1 MHYDLDVILRLV
13 FMNYNKP
20 PICLFGI
27 SLDKGGAEKLLVNL
41 ASLFREERKVVL
53 YLLNDIIRYPI
64 PEGVEVV
71 LLSKGKRNKYALMN
85 ILLIPYYA
93 FLLSKQLRARNITT
107 IVSFLERPNYISN
120 CAKLFNRKLIIIN
133 GIHTFLSRYYLPK
146 TFHGIIGR
154 FLVRLF
160 YPLAD
165 AIVVCSKHIRYDL
178 IKTYKIKSKKV
189 NTIYNAIEPPIG
201 ITPKTFAEQKF
212 TFIHIGSYYPV
223 KNHMLLV
230 EAFAQMPHFEE
241 CRLVLVGKGELE
253 QKIREYVAQL
263 GLTDYVQ
270 FVHGYDTDVF
280 EYLAAADC
288 FVLSSLFEGFPV
300 VLVEALHF
308 NLPIISTDCRSG
320 PREIIAPDTP
330 FSKELTTKWEITP
343 HGILT
348 PVGNAEKFAE
358 AMYHIYKNPE
368 LHVSLKNNA
377 VKRVRELSLEQYKM
391 DYFRAVEKAESS
403 AR

>member
-1 MHYDLDVILRLV
+1 
-13 FMNYNKP
+13 MNQTKP

-27 SLDKGGAEKLLVNL
+27 SLDKGGAEKLLINL
-41 ASLFREERKVVL
+41 ASLFAQERKVVL

-85 ILLIPYYA
+85 IVLIPYYA

-107 IVSFLERPNYISN
+107 VVSFLERPNYISN
-120 CAKLFNRKLIIIN
+120 CAKLFNKNLVTIN

-154 FLVRLF
+154 FLVRMF

-165 AIVVCSKHIRYDL
+165 AIVVCSKHLRYDL
-178 IKTYKIKSKKV
+178 IKTYKIKSQKIS
-189 NTIYNAIEPPIG
+189 TIYNAIETPIG
-201 ITPKTFAEQKF
+201 IVPKVFTEQKF

-223 KNHMLLV
+223 KNHMLLI
-230 EAFAQMPHFEE
+230 EAFAQMPHHEE
-241 CRLVLVGKGELE
+241 CRLILVGKGELE
-253 QKIREYVAQL
+253 EKIRDYVAQL
-263 GLTDYVQ
+263 GLSDNVQ
-270 FVHGYDTDVF
+270 FVHGYDTDVY

-300 VLVEALHF
+300 VLIEALHF
-308 NLPIISTDCRSG
+308 DLPIISTDCRSG

-330 FSKELTTKWEITP
+330 FSKELTTKWELTP
-343 HGILT
+343 HGLLT
-348 PVGNAEKFAE
+348 PVGNAEKYAE
-358 AMYHIYKNPE
+358 AMYHVYNNQHLQVEFKKN
-368 LHVSLKNNA
+368 A
-377 VKRVRELSLEQYKM
+377 AKRIQELSLEQYKL
-391 DYFRAVEKAESS
+391 DYFRAVAKAEHRS
-403 AR
+403 